1 MPGELILDCAEGFIR
16 LAADMCE
23 RHADIAEAGHTGPV
37 LDHVRKYFESR
48 IPDDQDR
55 KAVEALALL
64 PKVGYAEGVSEQLV
78 QLCGLVGLEA
88 DKVIDVARRLH
99 DRPGFVAK
107 TTRFLYVTPQIIG
120 EVAFAAAW
128 ERWVKDDPKQFLERL
143 PPNLL
148 AEFQEL
154 VRTTALP
161 RARQIWGQFFLTGQY
176 P

>member
-107 TTRFLYVTPQIIG
+107 TTRFLYVTPQII
-120 EVAFAAAW
+120 
-128 ERWVKDDPKQFLERL
+128 RL

-148 AEFQEL
+148 AEFQER